1 MFYLCTRK
9 TTNTIIFMKKLF
21 FTNALLAALCS
32 LQVAGAKNL
41 VGQKFA
47 WNYQDTVFQHPY
59 VDTDEVRTSQTG
71 VQVRYVHGGFDD
83 GTRFSFYFPTTKKQ
97 YQGHFFQYITPFPDQ
112 ETFFTAL
119 KGDADDMATFSVSH
133 GAYFIETNEGGALD
147 LTHPDVRRESTISA
161 YRANAA
167 CADFSRVIAQQI
179 YGTKQR
185 PYGYCYGGS
194 GGAYRTTGS
203 MENTE
208 GVWDGA
214 VPFVLGSPHAIPNVF
229 AARMNALRVLHDKM
243 PLIVDALEVGGSGD
257 PTRGL
262 NAQERAVWEETCRM
276 GFPKQ
281 SWYGFRY
288 MDLHGF
294 VATYS
299 GCCAMDPGY
308 FTDFWTQ
315 PGYEG
320 YEPDSLLKANHIQQ
334 TAVITGFYGQ
344 TMCEK
349 MGLVPV
355 IDHSQDGT
363 ADRATLNMGASEEKP
378 RAIVLNDVL
387 PDVFF
392 MVGDLKILSGKAKGK
407 TLQMH
412 GIHDN
417 LAVLSTVCAA
427 EVIAQLQPGDSVM
440 VDNSRGL
447 ASLYMHRHFMPGP
460 EFYAWNQFRDAQGQP
475 LYAQRPMLIGPIFTR
490 GAAGCLPSGN
500 IHGKMILLE
509 SLYDREAYPWQAD
522 WYKNEIIKNK
532 GQEFC
537 DQNFRLW
544 FTDRC
549 THGGVDDATQ
559 VISYNPVI
567 QQALLDVARWAEQG
581 IEPSPSTTYQVVDTQ
596 IEIPAVATDRGGV
609 QPSVTATIQG
619 QKRVEAKVGETVM
632 VHIVANCPKGTGRIV
647 RAELCLGERANL
659 YAVGPKGNAAI
670 LECPPVTYTDIDLSQ
685 AEYSADGEQVAFDIS
700 VKYGDVGTYFPAI
713 RVTSSR
719 SGQNETFT
727 QIQNLDRVRVVV
739 EL

>member
-1 MFYLCTRK
+1 
-9 TTNTIIFMKKLF
+9 MKKQLLSLGLLI
-21 FTNALLAALCS
+21 ALGS
-32 LQVAGAKNL
+32 MQITSAKTL
-41 VGQKFA
+41 VGQKFI
-47 WNYQDTVFQHPY
+47 WQYQDSVFQHPY
-59 VDTDEVRTSQTG
+59 VDTDELRQSQTG
-71 VQVRYVHGGFDD
+71 ISVRYVHGGFDD
-83 GTRFSFYFPTTKKQ
+83 GTKFSFYFPVKKHA
-97 YQGHFFQYITPFPDQ
+97 YKGHFFQYITPFPDQ
-112 ETFFTAL
+112 ENFFSAL
-119 KGDADDMATFSVSH
+119 TGDADDMATFSVSH
-133 GAYFIETNEGGALD
+133 GAYFVETNEGGTLD
-147 LTHPDVRRESTISA
+147 FSDPSTRRESSISA

-194 GGAYRTTGS
+194 GGAYRTTGA

-214 VPFVLGSPHAIPNVF
+214 VPFVLGSPQSIPNGF
-229 AARMNALRVLHDKM
+229 AVRMNALRVLHDKL
-243 PLIVDALEVGGSGD
+243 PLIVDALEVGGNGD

-276 GFPKQ
+276 GFPKH

-288 MDLHGF
+288 MDQHGF
-294 VATYS
+294 VACYS
-299 GCCAMDPGY
+299 GVCAMDPGY
-308 FTDFWTQ
+308 FNDFWTQ

-320 YEPDSLLKANHIQQ
+320 FEADSLLRANHIQQ
-334 TAVITGFYGQ
+334 TAVVTGFYGQ

-378 RAIVLNDVL
+378 RAVVLNDVL

-392 MVGDLKILSGKAKGK
+392 MIGDLKVLSGKAKGES
-407 TLQMH
+407 LQMH
-412 GIHDN
+412 GVHDN
-417 LAVLSTVCAA
+417 LAVLSTVCPGDL
-427 EVIAQLQPGDSVM
+427 IAQLEIGDTVM
-440 VDNSRGL
+440 VDNSRAL
-447 ASLYMHRHFMPGP
+447 ASLFMHRHFGPGP
-460 EFYAWNQFRDAQGQP
+460 EFYAWNQYRDEQGQ
-475 LYAQRPMLIGPIFTR
+475 YIYKQRPMLLGPIFTR

-522 WYKNEIIKNK
+522 WYRNEIIKNK

-537 DQNFRLW
+537 DQNFRVW

-559 VISYNPVI
+559 VISYNPII
-567 QQALLDVARWAEQG
+567 QQALLDVSRWVEQG

-596 IEIPAVATDRGGV
+596 VEIPAIATNRGGV
-609 QPSVTATIQG
+609 QPSVIVTAHD
-619 QKRVEAKVGETVM
+619 QKRVEVKVDETVM
-632 VHIVANCPKGTGRIV
+632 LHVVAHCPKGTGSIV

-659 YAVGPKGNAAI
+659 YAPGPKGNAAV
-670 LECPPVTYTDIDLSQ
+670 LQCPPVTYADIDLST
-685 AEYSADGEQVAFDIS
+685 AVYSNYGEQVELDIP
-700 VKYGDVGTYFPAI
+700 VKYSDVGTYFPTI

-719 SGQNETFT
+719 NGKAETFS
-727 QIQNLDRVRVVV
+727 QIQNLDRVRVIV